1 MIVVRMAQC
10 PAPCRNGVIVGKSFN
25 LWSLGFLKCSLTVSS
40 YLSFWALTRGHS
52 FSPRPPLVL
61 EGVDIKES
69 GRASRV
75 VEEDP

>member
-1 MIVVRMAQC
+1 MFINC
-10 PAPCRNGVIVGKSFN
+10 EFAPFFLGLNQGSF
-25 LWSLGFLKCSLTVSS
+25 FLS
-40 YLSFWALTRGHS
+40 
-52 FSPRPPLVL
+52 PPLVL